1 MFSHSRMPSITKFR
15 ACMTFDQAQAA
26 AQRIMAAHP
35 QLRAVVRGE
44 DGKPRGG
51 HWVHLEFPALKR
63 RFECGSERAIRQAL
77 EAWAVFLEPQEQE
90 SRQ

>member
-1 MFSHSRMPSITKFR
+1 MFTHARMPSVKTFR
-15 ACMTFDQAQAA
+15 ACMSFDQAQAA

-35 QLRAVVRGE
+35 QLRAQVRGQ

-51 HWVHLEFPALKR
+51 HWIRLEFPALKR

-77 EAWAVFLEPQEQE
+77 EAWAVFLEEEQE
-90 SRQ
+90 KHG